1 MQMQMQAT
9 GPQPISTSMSAVQDG
24 SVVYMNSPLFAGQ
37 LPNGA
42 SWMKLDFSGLAGA
55 AALSAQSTGDL
66 DARQMLQ
73 QLQSVA
79 PGAQVV
85 GTERV
90 RGVRTTRYSGT
101 IDPQLE
107 ADELR
112 DAGNDEAA
120 ALVEA
125 SGSPTVDVWVDRKH
139 LVRRMSMTIPV
150 GIPGQPPAQM
160 AMTFDVY
167 DFGAAPAIDLPPS
180 GDVFDATELSKGILD
195 GGDRLTDVVAAR
207 AARVGSA
214 GDRGPRQAV
223 GRAARWRALPAAAG
237 GVGRTCPTT
246 ARSSGRRSRPIG
258 RCSGAAGSRSPA
270 SSIRRGCAGL
280 RVVELGCGLG
290 VPSLA
295 AARAGAEVL
304 ATDASAEA
312 LALLRAQRSRE
323 RVRAA
328 DGRGGLA
335 PAGRA
340 GAARP
345 VRPRARGGRALRAPG
360 RGPAPR
366 AASAPG
372 PGGVDRRPGPPG
384 GGGVPRAARGC
395 GGRSPPSFAALS
407 GSTACATGGR
417 LGAQSHSS
425 TGGNR

>member
-1 MQMQMQAT
+1 VPVSPSAPAPAPAPPRRAGGPTIRAPFVLAACGLLIAAVALLLFVLPGGSGGGGPLSPIAEAAEHTASVPGARFSGTGSGSFGGGSLQMQFDGAFNGQTGRSQMQMQMQAT
-9 GPQPISTSMSAVQDG
+9 GPQPISTSISAVQDG

-125 SGSPTVDVWVDRKH
+125 SGSPTVDVWVDRRH

-180 GDVFDATELSKGILD
+180 GDVYDATELTKGILD
-195 GGDRLTDVVAAR
+195 GE
-207 AARVGSA
+207 
-214 GDRGPRQAV
+214 
-223 GRAARWRALPAAAG
+223 
-237 GVGRTCPTT
+237 
-246 ARSSGRRSRPIG
+246 SG
-258 RCSGAAGSRSPA
+258 
-270 SSIRRGCAGL
+270 
-280 RVVELGCGLG
+280 
-290 VPSLA
+290 
-295 AARAGAEVL
+295 
-304 ATDASAEA
+304 
-312 LALLRAQRSRE
+312 
-323 RVRAA
+323 
-328 DGRGGLA
+328 
-335 PAGRA
+335 
-340 GAARP
+340 
-345 VRPRARGGRALRAPG
+345 
-360 RGPAPR
+360 
-366 AASAPG
+366 
-372 PGGVDRRPGPPG
+372 
-384 GGGVPRAARGC
+384 
-395 GGRSPPSFAALS
+395 
-407 GSTACATGGR
+407 
-417 LGAQSHSS
+417 
-425 TGGNR
+425 